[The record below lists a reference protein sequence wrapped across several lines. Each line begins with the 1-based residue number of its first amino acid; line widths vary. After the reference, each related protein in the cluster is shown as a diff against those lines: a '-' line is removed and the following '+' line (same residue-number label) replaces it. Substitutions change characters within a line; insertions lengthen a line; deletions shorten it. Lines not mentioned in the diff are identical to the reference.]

1 MNGYK
6 IHSCCSNQYFQAP
19 SPVTVPECGAQSLQ
33 SSNVSREFENPEN
46 PENPKDLR
54 RLGKVLQGVVRVEVV
69 EEEGDVEGEDAEK
82 VDHVQKSDREKEL
95 EIFLVMGGLVKSPCE
110 EPR

>member
-1 MNGYK
+1 M
-6 IHSCCSNQYFQAP
+6 
-19 SPVTVPECGAQSLQ
+19 TVPECGAKSLQ

-46 PENPKDLR
+46 PEDPKDLR

-69 EEEGDVEGEDAEK
+69 EEEGDVKGEDAEQ

-95 EIFLVMGGLVKSPCE
+95 EMFLVMGGLVKSPCE